1 MSDEENDVFSGSI
14 GSQPQMVN
22 VQPAGTMMYVE
33 KSQIPQVLGVFVMIY
48 AGLGLL
54 GAASSL
60 IGVFVPEAGT
70 GIPSW
75 ILIGQT
81 FSGLIVSAATAY
93 AGFLIYSYKKKGIWI
108 SLIAIGCG
116 WVFTTIWTLLSS
128 DYVEQN
134 IADAN
139 GGADIAGVGDIL
151 AGGSAICGFICAG
164 ICGIIVL
171 MPLFFANH
179 GME

>member
-1 MSDEENDVFSGSI
+1 MSDEENDVFSGSVN
-14 GSQPQMVN
+14 SQPQMVN

-60 IGVFVPEAGT
+60 LGVFLPEAGA
-70 GIPSW
+70 GVPSW

-93 AGFLIYSYKKKGIWI
+93 AGFLIFSYKKKGIWI

-134 IADAN
+134 MSNENSPTYKINYAYIQN
-139 GGADIAGVGDIL
+139 ICVEDIKL
-151 AGGSAICGFICAG
+151 QPMK
-164 ICGIIVL
+164 L
-171 MPLFFANH
+171 
-179 GME
+179 

>member
-1 MSDEENDVFSGSI
+1 MSDEENDVFSGSVN
-14 GSQPQMVN
+14 SQPQMVN

-33 KSQIPQVLGVFVMIY
+33 KSQIPQVLGIFVMIY

-60 IGVFVPEAGT
+60 VGVAVPELGS
-70 GIPSW
+70 GVPSW

-134 IADAN
+134 MSN
-139 GGADIAGVGDIL
+139 ESGADFAGLGDL
-151 AGGSAICGFICAG
+151 MAGTSAICGFICAG

>member
-33 KSQIPQVLGVFVMIY
+33 KSQIPQVLGIFVMIY
-48 AGLGLL
+48 GGLGLL

-81 FSGLIVSAATAY
+81 FSGLIVGAATAY
-93 AGFLIYSYKKKGIWI
+93 AGFLIFSYKKKGIWI

-134 IADAN
+134 IAEGS
-139 GGADIAGVGDIL
+139 GGEFDGLGDIIAGS
-151 AGGSAICGFICAG
+151 SAICGLICAG

>member
-33 KSQIPQVLGVFVMIY
+33 KSQIPQVLGIFVMIY
-48 AGLGLL
+48 AGFGLL
-54 GAASSL
+54 GATSA
-60 IGVFVPEAGT
+60 IGGLAFPELSGGVPT
-70 GIPSW
+70 W
-75 ILIGQT
+75 IIIGQAL
-81 FSGLIVSAATAY
+81 SGVILSAATAY

-116 WVFTTIWTLLSS
+116 WVLNTIWTLLSS

>member
-1 MSDEENDVFSGSI
+1 M
-14 GSQPQMVN
+14 
-22 VQPAGTMMYVE
+22 A
-33 KSQIPQVLGVFVMIY
+33 
-48 AGLGLL
+48 
-54 GAASSL
+54 
-60 IGVFVPEAGT
+60 VPELGS
-70 GIPSW
+70 GVPSW

-134 IADAN
+134 MSN
-139 GGADIAGVGDIL
+139 ESGADFAGFGDIIAGS
-151 AGGSAICGFICAG
+151 SAICGFICAG